1 MADKDRETQ
10 NDLRDTE
17 AHVTLGKNIR
27 AIRDSMNLS
36 REVLSE
42 RAGINADYL
51 GEIERGEKWPA
62 LWMIRKIARELGV
75 STARFFQFEDE
86 EADTADPADKIQ
98 QTLNNR
104 SPEEQ
109 RQALRVINA
118 LFDLRSGN

>member
-118 LFDLRSGN
+118 LFDL